1 MRHDLV
7 DLRKVN
13 SVLSIN
19 CIFVCLSVLKLL
31 VNNCTGTVID
41 KDANASTAMLML
53 CGITR
58 NNIDV
63 MTVSCVLMVSFSVPS
78 RVIKLRMDSI
88 FLRSSSVSV
97 TSLPFSSGRLLWDQ
111 EWVVSLRLYPPVLN
125 DF

>member
-1 MRHDLV
+1 
-7 DLRKVN
+7 
-13 SVLSIN
+13 
-19 CIFVCLSVLKLL
+19 
-31 VNNCTGTVID
+31 
-41 KDANASTAMLML
+41 MLML

-63 MTVSCVLMVSFSVPS
+63 TVCCVLMVSFSVPS

-88 FLRSSSVSV
+88 SSQSSSVLV

-111 EWVVSLRLYPPVLN
+111 EWVASLQLYPVVH